1 MGQLELRG
9 KPIGIVKGIL
19 FDKDGTLSYSEPY
32 LLALASARITALR
45 KRILLMCGSGATA
58 REVSN
63 LLASAYGVRLS
74 QMQKATDLNPEA
86 MLAVASLEQN
96 IISTAAVLCLQGY
109 SWSEALRL
117 TKEAF
122 SEADILSQQDPC
134 FVNYLHLL
142 VPGVR
147 DMLTRICGAGITCA
161 IISNDTDANIDA
173 FLRCQDLGALI
184 IDFCGADKHPNKPS
198 PKAVYKLC
206 QCLGLKPV
214 ECALISDSETDLLM
228 ARQAGI
234 GISIGFASGWSQS
247 PCLSAYNYL
256 IGHWEELTATPVQ

>member
-1 MGQLELRG
+1 
-9 KPIGIVKGIL
+9 
-19 FDKDGTLSYSEPY
+19 
-32 LLALASARITALR
+32 
-45 KRILLMCGSGATA
+45 MCGSGATA

-134 FVNYLHLL
+134 FVTYLHLL

-147 DMLTRICGAGITCA
+147 DMLSRICGAGITCA
-161 IISNDTDANIDA
+161 IISNDTDANIAA
-173 FLRCQDLGALI
+173 FLRCQ
-184 IDFCGADKHPNKPS
+184 N
-198 PKAVYKLC
+198 
-206 QCLGLKPV
+206 LGLRCQSLGLRCQSRGSLRPKTNCCHQFLAPTRSRQFLSI
-214 ECALISDSETDLLM
+214 ALT
-228 ARQAGI
+228 
-234 GISIGFASGWSQS
+234 
-247 PCLSAYNYL
+247 
-256 IGHWEELTATPVQ
+256 